1 MHRELLGELLHAGGH
16 AGGPHARDAR
26 HHRRPRRGLAD
37 GSQQRVLFQGFHQ
50 GRLAGAAAGHET
62 AHAAGAQMLQQA
74 LQGLVV
80 YGLVPEGGD
89 QGDPEAAI
97 GGMAIGARGG
107 R

>member
-1 MHRELLGELLHAGGH
+1 
-16 AGGPHARDAR
+16 
-26 HHRRPRRGLAD
+26 
-37 GSQQRVLFQGFHQ
+37 
-50 GRLAGAAAGHET
+50 
-62 AHAAGAQMLQQA
+62 MLQQA